1 MMMACTKTAF
11 GIAIGNGKSH
21 MAGEL
26 DGSLGVGFWLDADGT
41 MQTVTGRACS
51 FLHGFVST

>member
-41 MQTVTGRACS
+41 M
-51 FLHGFVST
+51 